1 MLFSK
6 LESELFICV
15 AKIIHE
21 ESILRTPKNLTILHT
36 VKNIDLFFHDYFR
49 TYIKVHTA
57 TRWTIR
63 HS

>member
-6 LESELFICV
+6 LVGELFICV

-49 TYIKVHTA
+49 TCYNKARAQVLPI
-57 TRWTIR
+57 
-63 HS
+63 S